1 MRAPKEWFSFLIRQ
15 SSDSLPHRT
24 AFFATLWT
32 MWEYKKDD
40 ADRERIELGILKK
53 LKAYYKEGWE
63 EAVIWNQRL
72 FGKDT
77 FEEEEEEGTKELDEE
92 DCDLLT

>member
-1 MRAPKEWFSFLIRQ
+1 MMRAPKEWFAFLIRQ
-15 SSDSLPHRT
+15 SNDSLPHRT

-40 ADRERIELGILKK
+40 ADRARIELGVLNK
-53 LKAYYKEGWE
+53 LKGYHKDGWA

-72 FGKDT
+72 FGKNA
-77 FEEEEEEGTKELDEE
+77 FEEEEAKELDEE